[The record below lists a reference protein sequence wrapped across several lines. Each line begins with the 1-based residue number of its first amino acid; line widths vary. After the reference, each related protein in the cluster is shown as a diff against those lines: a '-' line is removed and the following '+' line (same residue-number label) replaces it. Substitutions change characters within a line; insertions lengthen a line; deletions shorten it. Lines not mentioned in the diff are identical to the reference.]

1 MTPEEIEG
9 GYKCSLKIE
18 EYRIRKKAE
27 YKIFVQLSFFS
38 SRSHGHGS
46 TSWHIW
52 RSFGKFRKLD
62 ELLRKRNPSHMKGIQ
77 FPPLYRR
84 RLIIRSHLREDFLE
98 MRMRELDTYLR
109 MVIQSPS
116 VVAFHMSSPQ
126 SQTLKTFIGFVSGF
140 GMNAQ
145 YEPSNVRPSMSQLTA
160 CPTMAYTQTA
170 SVVADDDDDFRS
182 VASSTYSSISSSFG
196 NSAVY
201 RWSGTGFQGYS
212 THPERIINARRNYHV
227 SSYSHPSSAR
237 SSFGRNDTLS
247 LSSNRNFS
255 RTDAYGECVG
265 EMTHESEVQRARMER
280 ELYKVELVGVGMPP
294 DGSCLLHCIVYEMY
308 PLQCLKDYPTSMTIV
323 NVGAADGMAPRRIAA
338 ARYLRVKLMEYGLKH
353 LKQLASFLHQKE
365 DELRLRYEA
374 FRDIPDEQ
382 ATTAELYAASS
393 MFNIEIVLISN
404 NESFK
409 IEPVTPIAGLPSSRE
424 GTRRTVTFG
433 YMTPS
438 DGLGGHYICTRPR
451 PYRFE
456 ESNNPFAG
464 GKYCGSIAIGPPR
477 KSSNIRCVPNKTLNF
492 GHVNEQPV

>member
-9 GYKCSLKIE
+9 DYKCSLKIE
-18 EYRIRKKAE
+18 EFRIRKKAE
-27 YKIFVQLSFFS
+27 YKIIVQISFFS
-38 SRSHGHGS
+38 SRSRGIGS

-84 RLIIRSHLREDFLE
+84 RSIIRSHLREDFLE

-109 MVIQSPS
+109 MVLQSPS
-116 VVAFHMSSPQ
+116 VIAFHVSLPQ

-140 GMNAQ
+140 GMNAE
-145 YEPSNVRPSMSQLTA
+145 YEPSNVHPSMSKLTSSSL
-160 CPTMAYTQTA
+160 MANMHSA

-182 VASSTYSSISSSFG
+182 VASSTYSSNSSSFG

-201 RWSGTGFQGYS
+201 RWSGTGFQGYGIQS
-212 THPERIINARRNYHV
+212 ERVSNQRTSSFA
-227 SSYSHPSSAR
+227 SSYSHPSSTK
-237 SSFGRNDTLS
+237 STFGRKNILLLS
-247 LSSNRNFS
+247 TNRNS
-255 RTDAYGECVG
+255 GRMDVYGEAMG
-265 EMTHESEVQRARMER
+265 ETPHESEQQRAKMER
-280 ELYKVELVGVGMPP
+280 ELYKVDMVGVGMPP

-338 ARYLRVKLMEYGLKH
+338 ARYLRVKLMEYALEH
-353 LKQLASFLHQKE
+353 LQQLASFLHQKE
-365 DELRLRYEA
+365 DELRMRYES
-374 FRDIPDEQ
+374 FRDTPDEQ

-409 IEPVTPIAGLPSSRE
+409 IEPVTPVAGLPSSRE

-438 DGLGGHYICTRPR
+438 DGLGGHYICTRRR
-451 PYRFE
+451 PYKFE
-456 ESNNPFAG
+456 ETINPYVG
-464 GKYCGSIAIGPPR
+464 GKYCGSIAINPPR
-477 KSSNIRCVPNKTLNF
+477 KSTISRCVPNKAPSF
-492 GHVNEQPV
+492 GHVNQQPV